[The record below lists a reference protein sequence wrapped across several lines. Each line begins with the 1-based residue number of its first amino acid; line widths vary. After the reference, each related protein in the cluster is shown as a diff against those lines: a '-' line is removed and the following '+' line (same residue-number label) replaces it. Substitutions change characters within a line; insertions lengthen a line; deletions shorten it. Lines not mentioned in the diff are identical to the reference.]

1 MALLHVV
8 IGDKNI
14 DEEGSVELEQTRAR
28 LVETQNE
35 LDRVRES
42 LTQREDDCEKLRQVS
57 SDLLPYLGWRVGR
70 APPPAFLWS
79 LEPLLAV
86 SLKVIL
92 ASPAWRLAGSQAWGR
107 GQQEW

>member
-35 LDRVRES
+35 LDRLKET
-42 LTQREDDCEKLRQVS
+42 LCQREEDCEKLRQ
-57 SDLLPYLGWRVGR
+57 GGR
-70 APPPAFLWS
+70 KAARPAPLWS
-79 LEPLLAV
+79 AV
-86 SLKVIL
+86 NSSRPGSE
-92 ASPAWRLAGSQAWGR
+92 SPAPASLVTPTCAAAHAQHIRLNPPHSELFR
-107 GQQEW
+107 